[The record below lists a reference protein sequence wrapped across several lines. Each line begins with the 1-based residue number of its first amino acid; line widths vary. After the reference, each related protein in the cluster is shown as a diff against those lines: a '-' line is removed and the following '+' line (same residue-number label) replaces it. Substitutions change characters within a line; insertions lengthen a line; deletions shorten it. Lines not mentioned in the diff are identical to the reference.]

1 MTTTILGRLLLHLRR
16 TECRPPSSLTRDPA
30 SDQFGYD
37 PALISPS
44 TADADADPDM
54 ADTEMAEWDHRRE
67 RAISPFGLIPLAKR
81 MSGGSAHSSASY
93 PDVPVPARGVRT
105 ESLSESFDDVIH
117 IAPPAYHYRKR
128 AHDPSESLP
137 LSSPSPYPSPARFSF
152 SPASER

>member
-16 TECRPPSSLTRDPA
+16 TECRPPSSLTRDRDPT

-44 TADADADPDM
+44 TADADAD
-54 ADTEMAEWDHRRE
+54 ADAVDMAEWDRRRE

-81 MSGGSAHSSASY
+81 MSGGSAHSSDA
-93 PDVPVPARGVRT
+93 DLPVPARGVRT

-117 IAPPAYHYRKR
+117 IAPPTYHYRKR
-128 AHDPSESLP
+128 AHDPSEC
-137 LSSPSPYPSPARFSF
+137 SF
-152 SPASER
+152 